1 MAMGKAQFWRNG
13 WVVKLLERVAERDD
27 FLVKPVR
34 YRATTRVLRPLIRA
48 NNFQIHVWLPIEMG
62 AFVPTLARLT
72 RDLKRMK
79 LNAIKRDP
87 AGGNGTEGAP
97 AASVEV
103 CKG

>member
-72 RDLKRMK
+72 RDLKRMQ
-79 LNAIKRDP
+79 LNATKKRP
-87 AGGNGTEGAP
+87 CG
-97 AASVEV
+97 
-103 CKG
+103 C

>member
-1 MAMGKAQFWRNG
+1 MKAKTLYWRNG

-34 YRATTRVLRPLIRA
+34 YRATTRVQRPLIKA
-48 NNFQIHVWLPIEMG
+48 NHYRICVWLPIEMG
-62 AFVPTLARLT
+62 TFVPTLARLT
-72 RDLKRMK
+72 RALKRMK

>member
-1 MAMGKAQFWRNG
+1 MGKAQYWRNG

-48 NNFQIHVWLPIEMG
+48 NHYQIHVWLPIEMG

-72 RDLKRMK
+72 KDLKRLRLKATM
-79 LNAIKRDP
+79 RDP
-87 AGGNGTEGAP
+87 AGGNGTERAL
-97 AASVEV
+97 AD
-103 CKG
+103 